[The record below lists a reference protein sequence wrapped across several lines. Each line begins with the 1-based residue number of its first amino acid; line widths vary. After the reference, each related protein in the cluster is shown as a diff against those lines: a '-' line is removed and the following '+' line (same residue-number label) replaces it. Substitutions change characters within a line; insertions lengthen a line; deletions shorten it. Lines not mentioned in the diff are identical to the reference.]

1 MLRILS
7 LSLLSHMLYG
17 IGRAQ
22 QVDPI
27 LQLSEDSSFSFQLLG
42 TLAQAV
48 HSGADISPV
57 LGVARDVEAGNL
69 TSFSHAFYELAKAT
83 KQAALDPENAYD
95 PINVRDTWFAAA
107 TYFRNADFYLHG
119 DWHDPLIN
127 HLWEEQVHAFDQ
139 AISALPIP
147 GKRVSIPGDGFVVEA
162 IWYRSSSEDARR
174 PTLILGNGY
183 DGSQEDLYHTVVVPA
198 LARGWNCITYEGP
211 GQPLV
216 RRRQDLGFIPDWERV
231 VTPVVDYLLES
242 QCTVVD
248 PTRLVLF
255 GYSFGGYLAARAA
268 AFEPRLSAVMLD
280 GGIMDTHEAFSA
292 QLPPEALEVF
302 NSGNKTA
309 FDGLVQSITND
320 PDVPTALRWGVQ
332 QGLWSFRTESAYDF
346 LQMSRL
352 YNLTDVIHQIKVP
365 VWTADAELEEFFV
378 GQSAKVKEALG
389 EQATYHLFKGTAG
402 YHCQLGA
409 FNELNRVMFSWLKKT
424 LGA

>member
-1 MLRILS
+1 MLRILA
-7 LSLLSHMLYG
+7 LSLLSHLLNSV
-17 IGRAQ
+17 GRAE
-22 QVDPI
+22 QVDPM
-27 LQLSEDSSFSFQLLG
+27 LQLSADSSFHFQLLG

-57 LGVARDVEAGNL
+57 LGIAQDIEAGNL
-69 TSFSHAFYELAKAT
+69 NSFSHAFYELANAT
-83 KQAALDPENAYD
+83 KEAALDPENACD
-95 PINVRDTWFAAA
+95 PVNVRNTWFAAA

-119 DWHDPLIN
+119 DWNDPLI
-127 HLWEEQVHAFDQ
+127 HQLWEEQVHAFDQ

-147 GKRVSIPGDGFVVEA
+147 GQRVRIAGDGLVVEA
-162 IWYRSSSEDARR
+162 IWYRSSNGDARR

-183 DGSQEDLYHTVVVPA
+183 DGSQEDLYHTIVVPA

-231 VTPVVDYLLES
+231 VSPVVDYLLQS
-242 QCTVVD
+242 HSAVVD

-280 GGIMDTHEAFSA
+280 GGIMDTYEAFSA
-292 QLPPEALEVF
+292 QLPTEALEVF
-302 NSGNKTA
+302 NSGNRSA
-309 FDGLVQSITND
+309 FDALVQSVMGD
-320 PDVPTALRWGVQ
+320 PDVPTSLRWGVQ
-332 QGLWSFRTESAYDF
+332 QGLWSFRTKSAYDF
-346 LQMSRL
+346 LQTTRL
-352 YNLTDVIHQIKVP
+352 YNLTDVIHQIKIP
-365 VWTADAELEEFFV
+365 VWTADAELEGFFV

-389 EQATYHLFKGTAG
+389 SQATYHLFEGKAG

-409 FNELNRVMFSWLKKT
+409 FNELNRVMFSWLRKT
-424 LGA
+424 VGA

>member
-7 LSLLSHMLYG
+7 LSLLSHLLNG
-17 IGRAQ
+17 VSRAEQ
-22 QVDPI
+22 ADPI
-27 LQLSEDSSFSFQLLG
+27 LQLSIDSSFHFQLLG
-42 TLAQAV
+42 SLAQAV

-57 LGVARDVEAGNL
+57 LGIAQNVEPGNL
-69 TSFSHAFYELAKAT
+69 TSFSHAFYVLANAT
-83 KQAALDPENAYD
+83 KQAALDPDNAYD

-119 DWHDPLIN
+119 DWSDPLIDQ
-127 HLWEEQVHAFDQ
+127 LWEEQVHAFDQ
-139 AISALPIP
+139 AITALPIP
-147 GKRVSIPGDGFVVEA
+147 GKRVRIPGDGFVVEA

-183 DGSQEDLYHTVVVPA
+183 DGSQEDLYHTIVVPA

-216 RRRQDLGFIPDWERV
+216 RRRQDLGFVPDWERV
-231 VTPVVDYLLES
+231 VSPVVDYLLDAHS
-242 QCTVVD
+242 AIVD
-248 PTRLVLF
+248 PARLVLF

-280 GGIMDTHEAFSA
+280 GGIMDTYEAFSA
-292 QLPPEALEVF
+292 QLPTEALEVF
-302 NSGNKTA
+302 NSGNRSA
-309 FDGLVQSITND
+309 FDALVQSVISD
-320 PDVPTALRWGVQ
+320 PDVPTSLRWGVQ
-332 QGLWSFRTESAYDF
+332 QGLWSFRTQSAYDF

-352 YNLTDVIHQIKVP
+352 YNLTDIIDQIKVP
-365 VWTADAELEEFFV
+365 VWTADAELEGFFV

-389 EQATYHLFKGTAG
+389 SQATYHLFEGTAG

-424 LGA
+424 VGA

>member
-69 TSFSHAFYELAKAT
+69 TSFSHAFYELANAT

-119 DWHDPLIN
+119 NWNDPLIN
-127 HLWEEQVHAFDQ
+127 YLWEEQVHAFDQ

-147 GKRVSIPGDGFVVEA
+147 GKRVRIPADGFVVEA

-231 VTPVVDYLLES
+231 VSPVVDYLLAS
-242 QCTVVD
+242 QCTAVD

-309 FDGLVQSITND
+309 FDALVQSITND

-365 VWTADAELEEFFV
+365 VWTADAELEGFFV